1 MSELLKKPY
10 KITLWEDRYTTTM
23 GGHTGQFLEE
33 VCIATIGSNTMDT
46 PIRAFNPTLIE
57 DLNGSKTFTF
67 QIYYRYWDEEDEE
80 FKINPFTN
88 LLVNERK
95 VKLYLPDNKDDNN
108 NGWYD
113 FVIKQAQ
120 GNSENYI
127 FTYSCKDLF
136 VNELG
141 KTGYEVELA
150 TELENNMGTIKELA
164 SSILE
169 GTDWEEK
176 DSETIVQRN
185 KEALYLYQLPHEI
198 DAVDMVT
205 GNIISIPQ
213 NKWIY
218 VFYSCV
224 ANHEIPIQFFYV
236 SSEATTYDAAKAVYQ
251 IDKDGFII
259 NSPNYQDASQQTNR
273 IDPSN
278 ISQPSG
284 YFGQKLVQS
293 QRMKYIPAIGE
304 TCTVWSKGGIE
315 YYCYTENEYA
325 SVSEIQDLLTN
336 NTNFISTNCWSSGED
351 NTIISVGTYVGED
364 SFVEVENIA
373 GKSPKNEYWYTER
386 SDGTYL
392 PTDDIEAQSGTT
404 YYINKNTFNSLVVA
418 GSGTTTIKNSG
429 LFDNRAALSPKG
441 FVIGE
446 PYIFAIKTN
455 DNSKIDSAR
464 VYAKYNTGGSPAV
477 IMEFEDVIALS
488 SDLDG
493 YKKFKTTVGAG
504 QDQNTISESIDYQ
517 DLIQNYGDIVFEIT
531 LNNMTS
537 NSPLHIIDAKVFKE
551 RRDGNNRLLVPDL
564 QSSENAV
571 VKTRYN
577 FFPVST
583 SLNTVYGKDYLP
595 LSETRNDTSG
605 YTKVMVNNYEKV
617 TSITGSKSNRFN
629 LIQNLCEAF
638 ECWAKFTIEH
648 YENGKIKY
656 DVINDNNV
664 FRLSYHKYVT
674 FKEYIG
680 EDNPVGFRYGI
691 NLKSIQRSLVSDQI
705 ASKVIVQPN
714 TNEFAPNGSCTI
726 QQAVLNPTGENA
738 LYNFQY
744 FINQG
749 LLDETAL
756 NNDLYST
763 TNGGL
768 GFFVNMRALNDM
780 AMPYINELAEVGN
793 TLNSLESKQ
802 TIYDTL
808 LSEADKIQTDTI
820 NELSRAGYGGVS
832 ANDDVNEYIQKL
844 ARQRDSYNSAKLY
857 YTTLA
862 DQNRRLLDQ
871 YRGRYNNL
879 LGWLKNI
886 ETQKEKLNSDF
897 HKKYFAFIQEGTWT
911 SSDYWDPELYYQAAN
926 MVLYTSSFPQVSYTI
941 NVLELSQVEGFE
953 PYKFKIAD
961 KTYIEDT
968 EFFGY
973 DSKHRPYKEDIVIS
987 QIKQNF
993 DDPSQNTIT
1002 VQNYKTQFQDLFQRM
1017 AATSQTLQYNEGA
1030 YNRAAGAVNA
1040 DGTINSVLLQ
1050 NSLEDNAL
1058 IIRNAR
1064 NQSVTWDDTGIT
1076 ISNFKNANEIVRL
1089 TSGGIVLT
1097 TDSGQT
1103 WTTGITGKGINAD
1116 VITTGRL
1123 DTNRIR
1129 IFSSN
1134 MQTFEWNSKGISA
1147 FAQSNVNNVTQTD
1160 FSKFVRFDQYG
1171 LYGYSGSNNWD
1182 PDVETNGQVGINKV
1196 IRDSNFSLTWKG
1208 LSINVPNTQDI
1219 NTVISIGDPSNP
1231 KFTVDKNG
1239 NVTMAGNINLE
1250 HGSITWGN
1258 SAPASTKVLY
1268 ARDKITKPADSSSDT
1283 YNTYSLNDSSKII
1296 KMEQIGDN
1304 GWSLRAGVI
1313 STSGLQ
1319 EDAYQSTAEA
1329 SNTYSVAKIFFS
1341 GYSSFT
1347 IGLIGNRTL
1356 LYYIMASTIDSESY
1370 PTSADDTNV
1379 AAYARNVSSGVVN
1392 SYSYSCSTDEHWI
1405 YIVHKQTSTANYPT
1419 SFVLPVTDNSSSYVW
1434 HRTYNKNFD
1443 KYASYSYDGGKTW
1456 TEPMA
1461 IGTDEKEIYN
1471 TLAATNGK
1479 QLGLF
1484 YTQDGQLKLNASYIT
1499 TGTLDAS
1506 EITVTNLNADNISAG
1521 TLDADYI
1528 SLNGYGSIST
1538 FAISDTGYASMSA
1551 ADIYASDIY
1560 GSNIYGATFMASDGT
1575 GAYSIMSS
1583 TGFDIYTGT
1592 SNKLSLGYVNASLY
1606 YPYVQIGAGSTETT
1620 PNDSGLIMK
1629 FKQGLWVGSSDVR
1642 DNDLGNTP
1650 TFVTG
1655 ETEVNTGIF
1664 INFSNKT
1671 IKFYTNGSEM
1681 SISGGGSSITIP
1693 STTALLRGN
1702 GSGGVQAGPS
1712 FGTSTTTY
1720 LRNDGTW
1727 NSPSTTATFG

>member
-95 VKLYLPDNKDDNN
+95 VKLYLPDNKDDDN

-113 FVIKQAQ
+113 FVIKQVQ
-120 GNSENYI
+120 ENSENYI

-185 KEALYLYQLPHEI
+185 KEALYLYQLTSTI
-198 DAVDMVT
+198 RADNMIT
-205 GNIISIPQ
+205 GAQIYIPSG
-213 NKWIY
+213 KWIY
-218 VFYSCV
+218 IFYSCI
-224 ANHEIPIQFFYV
+224 ANHEIPVQFFYV
-236 SSEATTYDAAKAVYQ
+236 PSDATTYDEAKSVYQ

-259 NSPNYQDASQQTNR
+259 NSPNYLDALSVIN
-273 IDPSN
+273 PSN

-304 TCTVWSKGGIE
+304 TCTVWAKGGVE

-351 NTIISVGTYVGED
+351 NTIISVGTYVGEN
-364 SFVEVENIA
+364 SFVEVEDTA
-373 GKSPKNEYWYTER
+373 GKSPKNEYWYIKL
-386 SDGTYL
+386 SDGTY
-392 PTDDIEAQSGTT
+392 TQTTDIEAQSGTT
-404 YYINKNTFNSLVVA
+404 YYINKNTFNSLVVV
-418 GSGTTTIKNSG
+418 GSSSSTIKNSG

-441 FVIGE
+441 FVMGE
-446 PYIFAIKTN
+446 PYIFAIKTS
-455 DNSKIDSAR
+455 DNSKISSAR
-464 VYAKYNTGGSPAV
+464 VYAKHNTNGTSPTIIKFTNTTTAPSN
-477 IMEFEDVIALS
+477 LNR
-488 SDLDG
+488 
-493 YKKFKTTVGAG
+493 YKVFSATVGSG
-504 QDQNTISESIDYQ
+504 QNTISESIDYQ

-531 LNNMTS
+531 LNSS
-537 NSPLHIIDAKVFKE
+537 NPIHIIDAKVFKE
-551 RRDGNNRLLVPDL
+551 KRDGNNNLIVPDL
-564 QSSENAV
+564 QSSENAI

-583 SLNTVYGKDYLP
+583 SLNTVYGKDYLR
-595 LSETRNDTSG
+595 LSETRNDTTG

-648 YENGKIKY
+648 YDNGKIKY

-664 FRLSYHKYVT
+664 YRLSYHKYVT

-726 QQAVLNPTGENA
+726 QQATLNPTGENA

-768 GFFVNMRALNDM
+768 GFFVNMRTLNDE
-780 AMPYINELAEVGN
+780 AMPKINELAEVGN

-808 LSEADKIQTDTI
+808 LSEADKIQIDVV

-832 ANDDVNEYIQKL
+832 ASENVNDYIKNL

-862 DQNRRLLDQ
+862 DQNRALLNQ
-871 YRGRYNNL
+871 YRGRYSNL
-879 LGWLKNI
+879 LSSLKNI
-886 ETQKEKLNSDF
+886 EIQKEKLNSDF

-1171 LYGYSGSNNWD
+1171 LYGYSGDNNWD

-1208 LSINVPNTQDI
+1208 LSLNVSNTQDI

-1250 HGSITWGN
+1250 NGNITWGN

-1283 YNTYSLNDSSKII
+1283 YNTYDLDDPSKII
-1296 KMEQIGDN
+1296 KMEQIGDY
-1304 GWSLRAGVI
+1304 GWKLNNSSASYTGMQSDV
-1313 STSGLQ
+1313 
-1319 EDAYQSTAEA
+1319 YQSATKKTGT
-1329 SNTYSVAKIFFS
+1329 TYAIAKIIFS
-1341 GYSSFT
+1341 GYTNPDFKIYITAYNDNASSTVNNYYYT
-1347 IGLIGNRTL
+1347 II
-1356 LYYIMASTIDSESY
+1356 STIDATSY
-1370 PTSADDTNV
+1370 PTTYNDTYAKTSSRGQSSYTTYTYTAADGLDN
-1379 AAYARNVSSGVVN
+1379 G
-1392 SYSYSCSTDEHWI
+1392 EHYI
-1405 YIVHKQTSTANYPT
+1405 YIVYRQYSTLSY
-1419 SFVLPVTDNSSSYVW
+1419 SGYFILPAVDNSSSYVW

-1461 IGTDEKEIYN
+1461 IGTDEKEVYN
-1471 TLAATNGK
+1471 ALAATNGK

-1506 EITVTNLNADNISAG
+1506 QITVTNLNADNISAG

-1528 SLNGYGSIST
+1528 NLNGYGSIAN
-1538 FAISDTGYASMSA
+1538 FAIDDNGYASMTA
-1551 ADIYASDIY
+1551 ADIY

-1592 SNKLSLGYVNASLY
+1592 SNKLSLGYVNDSLY

-1629 FKQGLWVGSSDVR
+1629 FKQGLWLGSSDVR
-1642 DNDLGNTP
+1642 DNTLGNTP
-1650 TFVTG
+1650 TFATG
-1655 ETEVNTGIF
+1655 SSEVNTGIF
-1664 INFSNKT
+1664 INFSSKT
-1671 IKFYTNGSEM
+1671 IKFYANGSEM
-1681 SISGGGSSITIP
+1681 SISGGGGSA
-1693 STTALLRGN
+1693 TA
-1702 GSGGVQAGPS
+1702 V
-1712 FGTSTTTY
+1712 FG
-1720 LRNDGTW
+1720 
-1727 NSPSTTATFG
+1727 